1 MHRVAELRL
10 TIRSVIC
17 VYQEISALANSRRRW
32 TSHIPPARADFRFAR
47 LSRKPFYRRARF
59 RRLEL
64 LLSWRLNASTC
75 LASALSSFSAA

>member
-1 MHRVAELRL
+1 MHRVAELRP
-10 TIRSVIC
+10 TTRSIIC
-17 VYQEISALANSRRRW
+17 VYLGINALVNFRRRW
-32 TSHIPPARADFRFAR
+32 TSHIPPARAGFRFASLLR
-47 LSRKPFYRRARF
+47 RPFYRRARF